1 LQRYFEGRI
10 DHWVKELRKVGV
22 TLKLF
27 WEEYKVL
34 HHMPR
39 NHQEWQRAQGF
50 TGDHFRAQAR
60 KIGPAT
66 EWAMGQV
73 LASRYNE
80 TQSYRSC
87 MGVLSLVKKY
97 GPDRLEAASAR
108 LRAAGKASYR
118 RLTNVLKKKLDLP
131 SGTPDLSPPP
141 RNTKMYGDRRLTLN
155 HHCTC
160 VSANFATL

>member
-1 LQRYFEGRI
+1 VPVGRSPKHLPPLGQCPGPGPERRPEITTRRVADSLLSQNRRRATRLQRYFEGRI

-34 HHMPR
+34 
-39 NHQEWQRAQGF
+39 
-50 TGDHFRAQAR
+50 
-60 KIGPAT
+60 
-66 EWAMGQV
+66 QV
-73 LASRYNE
+73 SRYNE

-108 LRAAGKASYR
+108 LRPAGRGRGAFPIR
-118 RLTNVLKKKLDLP
+118 PQPLN
-131 SGTPDLSPPP
+131 
-141 RNTKMYGDRRLTLN
+141 DRVY
-155 HHCTC
+155 H
-160 VSANFATL
+160 S